1 MIIHRVLDELLRT
14 WSHVAVLRALL
25 DTATGFTGN
34 EVGRVSA
41 MDPKAALAALTR
53 LEQLGIVRR
62 IRGGRDHIFTLNR
75 DHYLVT
81 KGILPL
87 FAVEQRFPDE
97 LASAIARAVNAR
109 AISVVMFGSVARRE
123 ESSQSDVDLCCIV
136 KNEEQK
142 EKLRSLL
149 SRIDPDLLKR
159 FGVKLAPVYFTAN
172 EFRKKAKQKN
182 ALIRNVLE
190 QGKVISGKH
199 PKELLRG

>member
-34 EVGRVSA
+34 EVGRVSG

-53 LEQLGIVRR
+53 LEELGVVRR
-62 IRGGRDHIFTLNR
+62 LRGGRDHIFTLNR

-87 FAVEQRFPDE
+87 FAVEQRFPGD
-97 LASAIARAVNAR
+97 LASVIARSVKGNAL
-109 AISVVMFGSVARRE
+109 SVVLFGSVARRE
-123 ESSQSDVDLCCIV
+123 ELPQSDVDLCCIV
-136 KNEEQK
+136 KNEAQK
-142 EKLRSLL
+142 EKVQLL
-149 SRIDPDLLKR
+149 LNRIDSDLLNR

-172 EFRKKAKQKN
+172 EFRKKAKLRN
-182 ALIRNVLE
+182 VLIRNILE

-199 PKELLRG
+199 PKGLLRA